1 MYSVSVGLMKNDSRN
16 RRINASWVML
26 GFDYLGTDPLFGIT
40 ERNVVP
46 H

>member
-1 MYSVSVGLMKNDSRN
+1 
-16 RRINASWVML
+16 ML

>member
-1 MYSVSVGLMKNDSRN
+1 MIQGIDA
-16 RRINASWVML
+16 RINASWVML

-40 ERNVVP
+40 ERNIVP